1 MPSKGKKKKIITKK
15 IVFRLSLRQK
25 RLLDRYCKAHN
36 LSVNK
41 LLKTAIK
48 DYMLLHFD
56 LPDEEI
62 ISKNQLNIFDIID
75 EEDNLENEVAEDIPD
90 DDGMLRLF

>member
-1 MPSKGKKKKIITKK
+1 MPPKGKKKKIVTKK

-25 RLLDRYCKAHN
+25 RLLDRYCKAHGISN
-36 LSVNK
+36 NK
-41 LLKTAIK
+41 LIKSALKE
-48 DYMLLHFD
+48 YMLLHFD

-75 EEDNLENEVAEDIPD
+75 EEENFENEVAEDDSED
-90 DDGMLRLF
+90 DEYSG